1 MSLKTLVRKNGARRH
16 GSTKSSERKPA
27 DLGKKTVD
35 WIQVARD
42 LSVEFEKTVVERD
55 RKNQRPFA
63 ELKKLRASGLVNLLI
78 PAKFGG
84 EGGTIREAAHVVLEL
99 SKGDGSLGALLA
111 FHYYNS
117 QIARYLDYEGDAEAL
132 QRESAKKRWFWGNAT
147 QYVNKDFVAEEH
159 PKGGYVVSGTKLW
172 NTGAPVA
179 DVTTVLAIHPN
190 RQQFIYFYIPTSR
203 KGLKFHNDWDQLG
216 LRGADSGS
224 ITFDNVR
231 IYPDEILPW
240 THAGVQ
246 TGPVPFWT
254 TFGGV
259 FYSAVNL
266 GSSLAVLDH
275 AKKYSQT
282 QRRQSLY
289 PPGVDSATNDPLIQT
304 QYGELFLK
312 VQAGLAFFEQVIA
325 ELQHGWDN
333 RAKLSDEDRGNLSL
347 RTLSLRAYTATVAL
361 EVTPKIYEFGGGR
374 ATGSAYGFDRFWR
387 NVRQLSVHDPLIY
400 SIRNLG
406 DHALNEKP
414 FKYPN
419 IFEHRARLQ
428 PPPPGKP
435 IHDPTLPLNANPYL
449 KTLHKNGK

>member
-1 MSLKTLVRKNGARRH
+1 MSLKTLVRKNGARR
-16 GSTKSSERKPA
+16 SNPVRSVA
-27 DLGKKTVD
+27 KKNGNASQGPVD
-35 WIQVARD
+35 WIQVARH

-55 RKNQRPFA
+55 RKNLRPTA
-63 ELKKLRASGLVNLLI
+63 ELKKLRDSGLLNLLI
-78 PAKFGG
+78 PKKFGG
-84 EGGTIREAAHVVLEL
+84 EGGTIRDAAHVVLEL
-99 SKGDGSLGALLA
+99 SKGDGSLGALLS

-117 QIARYLDYEGDAEAL
+117 QIARYLDYKGDAEAI
-132 QRESAKKRWFWGNAT
+132 QRKSAQKRWFWGNAT
-147 QYVNKDFVAEEH
+147 QYVNKDFVAEAH
-159 PKGGYVVSGTKLW
+159 PGGGYVVSGTKLW

-190 RQQFIYFYIPTSR
+190 RKQFIYFYIPTKR

-216 LRGADSGS
+216 LRLADSGT
-224 ITFDNVR
+224 ITFDKVR
-231 IYPDEILPW
+231 IYPDEVLPW

-254 TFGGV
+254 NFGAV

-266 GSSLAVLDH
+266 GSSLAVLEH
-275 AKKYSQT
+275 AKNYSRT
-282 QRRQSLY
+282 QRRQSLF

-304 QYGELFLK
+304 QYGELLLK
-312 VQAGLAFFEQVIA
+312 VQAGQAFFEQVIA
-325 ELQHGWDN
+325 ELQHAWDN
-333 RAKLSDEDRGNLSL
+333 RSKLTDQERGELSL

-400 SIRNLG
+400 SVRTLG
-406 DHALNEKP
+406 DHALNDKP

-419 IFEHRARLQ
+419 IFEHRAHLQ
-428 PPPPGKP
+428 PPAPGKP
-435 IHDPTLPLNANPYL
+435 VHDPTLPLDANPYL
-449 KTLHKNGK
+449 KTLPKNGT